1 MQPIAQPLC
10 VPPPADHNRPPES
23 STAEALPS
31 CVTTRLKSSQLAA
44 SVMLGRWSSCIELF
58 IEVFGERLTHL
69 PGSLFGDYGSYKE
82 REKRFRKEMESLRA
96 QTVVP
101 HFALEVGSGS
111 KEMCMSVLG

>member
-31 CVTTRLKSSQLAA
+31 RVTTRLKSSQLAA

-58 IEVFGERLTHL
+58 MEVFGERLTHL
-69 PGSLFGDYGSYKE
+69 PGSLFGDCGSYKE

-101 HFALEVGSGS
+101 HFALEVRR
-111 KEMCMSVLG
+111 

>member
-58 IEVFGERLTHL
+58 MEVFGERLRGEGEPNTR
-69 PGSLFGDYGSYKE
+69 SLFYQPGKPGFFAIRHGSITPCIHTLY
-82 REKRFRKEMESLRA
+82 
-96 QTVVP
+96 V
-101 HFALEVGSGS
+101 
-111 KEMCMSVLG
+111 